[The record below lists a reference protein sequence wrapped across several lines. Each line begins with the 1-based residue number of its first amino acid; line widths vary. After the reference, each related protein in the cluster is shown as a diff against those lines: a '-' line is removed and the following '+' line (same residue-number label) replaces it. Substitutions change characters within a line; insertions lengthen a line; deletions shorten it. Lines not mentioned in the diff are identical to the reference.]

1 MRKLIFILAAVMVS
15 TVGLAQ
21 TNGTINSSYYSL
33 FGPLTF
39 YHSVAQNRL
48 NLMPAESNEE
58 LSDEISSALMRVY
71 LDRPDLV
78 QTTESEMQA
87 SGSLRDDV
95 ATPITQSV
103 AILDEA
109 YPQLEMLPEADSVEV
124 AIEKP
129 QFWKFKGD
137 GYLQFM
143 QNYVSDNWYKG
154 GESNYSAVGSVTL
167 EANYDNK
174 SRWKWENKLEMKL
187 GFQTSPSDTVN
198 KFKTNEDLIR
208 YTGKVGLQAVN
219 KWYYTLKVQA
229 YTQFAKGLKSN
240 NTKVF
245 SDFMSPFNLSVGLG
259 MDYKVEWLNKRLTG
273 TFNMSPIALNYR
285 YVDRADLAK
294 SFGIRVDEGH
304 THSLLDF
311 GSEAT
316 AVLEWKLNDVVT
328 WKTRLYGFT
337 SYKRVE
343 LDWENT
349 FTLRVSKYITANIFL
364 HPRFDDSN
372 NRDDKLGYWQFKE
385 YSSLG
390 FAYNF

>member
-1 MRKLIFILAAVMVS
+1 
-15 TVGLAQ
+15 
-21 TNGTINSSYYSL
+21 
-33 FGPLTF
+33 
-39 YHSVAQNRL
+39 
-48 NLMPAESNEE
+48 MPAESNEE

-109 YPQLEMLPEADSVEV
+109 YPQPEMLPEADSVEV

-198 KFKTNEDLIR
+198 RFKTNEDLIR

>member
-48 NLMPAESNEE
+48 SLMPAESNEE

-109 YPQLEMLPEADSVEV
+109 YPQPEMLPEADSVEV

>member
-48 NLMPAESNEE
+48 SLMPTGSNEE

-103 AILDEA
+103 AILDES
-109 YPQLEMLPEADSVEV
+109 YPQPETLPEVDSVEV

-143 QNYVSDNWYKG
+143 QNYVSDNWYTG
-154 GESNYSAVGSVTL
+154 GESNYSAVGAVTL

>member
-48 NLMPAESNEE
+48 SLMPAESNEE

-87 SGSLRDDV
+87 SGSLRNDV

-109 YPQLEMLPEADSVEV
+109 YPQPEMLPEADSVEV